1 MAYLMSIAILY
12 HYGRGEARGVPLT
25 SVELGTLLMYRG
37 DRNVLLKVIGFDQV
51 SGMEESRLVERALN
65 QAKRAS
71 PHPLMPMSE
80 PTKLIIRLK
89 VVADLTEGR
98 PKPFKGYLKPDSF
111 LEEPRPE
118 DLEFLTKGRSF
129 LGYLRSGS
137 KPLDVKVMVEPVRV
151 FTKHV
156 IISATTGRGKSNLLK
171 VMLWS
176 LLDGNDVGL
185 LVMDAHREYYDVLSK
200 HPNAIDN
207 LMAFSPHPISGERRL
222 SISTTLLEPGDIAG
236 STPVTEPQF
245 RLMWRFKED
254 EEERWVH
261 EIFSVEEEALQPTEA
276 ISLLVLRAKLSK
288 LLHIVNGECRGVFK
302 LGTEDD
308 EYSKSF
314 LKQVKEALNDGKIV
328 LIDTSTLS
336 EEAELLIGNMIANDL
351 LYERRRSMRRDFR
364 PIAFAIEEAPR
375 VLGREAPDNA
385 YQRVAKEGRKF
396 NLGLIAVTQL
406 LSVIPD
412 EILANVNTKVYMGMA
427 SGKERRVAID
437 NAMHDLEGEED
448 EFTNLDVGEAILTSS
463 ELGMPI
469 PLHIPEVHSF
479 IRERSKMIRQLR
491 KVVED
496 D

>member
-1 MAYLMSIAILY
+1 MAYLMPAAILY

-37 DRNVLLKVIGFDQV
+37 ERNVLLKVIGFDQV
-51 SGMEESRLVERALN
+51 SGIEESRLVDRALN
-65 QAKRAS
+65 QAKKAS
-71 PHPLMPMSE
+71 PHPLVPMSE
-80 PTKLIIRLK
+80 PTKLVIRLK

-98 PKPFKGYLKPDSF
+98 PKPFKGHLKPDSF
-111 LEEPRPE
+111 LEEPMPE
-118 DLEFLTKGRSF
+118 DLKFLAKGRLF
-129 LGYLRSGS
+129 MGYLRSGS
-137 KPLDVKVMVEPVRV
+137 KPLDVKVMVEPVKV
-151 FTKHV
+151 FAKHV

-176 LLDGNDVGL
+176 LLEGNDVGL

-200 HPNAIDN
+200 HPNAVDN
-207 LMAFSPHPISGERRL
+207 LMAFSPYPVSGERRL
-222 SISTTLLEPGDIAG
+222 SISTTLLEPGDVMG
-236 STPVTEPQF
+236 STHITEPQF
-245 RLMWRFKED
+245 RLMWKFR
-254 EEERWVH
+254 EEEGERWVH
-261 EIFSVEEEALQPTEA
+261 EIFSDVEEALQPAEVV
-276 ISLLVLRAKLSK
+276 SLTALRAKLSK
-288 LLHIVNGECRGVFK
+288 LLHIVNGECRGIFK
-302 LGTEDD
+302 LGVEDD

-314 LKQVKEALNDGKIV
+314 LRQVKKALNEGKVV

-351 LYERRRSMRRDFR
+351 LYERRRSMKRDFR
-364 PIAFAIEEAPR
+364 PVAFAIEEAPR

-385 YQRVAKEGRKF
+385 YQRVAREGRKF

-437 NAMHDLEGEED
+437 NAMHNLEGEED

-469 PLHIPEVHSF
+469 PLYIPEVHSLM
-479 IRERSKMIRQLR
+479 RERAETAKQLK
-491 KVVED
+491 KVIED